1 MRTLKADT
9 VILCSRVTRVMGFY
23 AATFALPRSGIIIFP
38 DLPLV
43 FVMPP
48 VNINCNALLYLP
60 EPNEKLYSEY
70 TQMKLGDSKYQV
82 ISDRAHGSSDT
93 AHAHDRN

>member
-1 MRTLKADT
+1 
-9 VILCSRVTRVMGFY
+9 
-23 AATFALPRSGIIIFP
+23 
-38 DLPLV
+38 
-43 FVMPP
+43 MPP

-93 AHAHDRN
+93 AHAHDRNWYYKGEPDNRRSSNLMEGSPGNV